1 MGPLLTVIL
10 SLIFFKK
17 RPTLIASIGFIL
29 GSVGVSLTVLFGSG
43 KLQGINIGDFEVFLS
58 IFIQAFGFILINKA
72 AKSMDAVLLTAYMLI
87 IASVILFVISV
98 QMEPTGLTTFAEGFS
113 SIWVAFFLSAVL
125 STALGQMIYNY
136 AIGQVGA
143 ATASI
148 FLNLNT
154 LFSVVGAALFLQE
167 AIKPVHFIGFLLI
180 VTGVILGSGTLEALI
195 KQRHK
200 KKIELPQSTKI
211 SNH

>member
-1 MGPLLTVIL
+1 
-10 SLIFFKK
+10 
-17 RPTLIASIGFIL
+17 
-29 GSVGVSLTVLFGSG
+29 
-43 KLQGINIGDFEVFLS
+43 
-58 IFIQAFGFILINKA
+58 
-72 AKSMDAVLLTAYMLI
+72 MDAILLTAYMLT

-98 QMEPTGLTTFAEGFS
+98 QMEPTGLATFAEGFS

-125 STALGQMIYNY
+125 STGLGQMIYNY

-167 AIKPVHFIGFLLI
+167 TIKPDTLYWIFINRYRRYF
-180 VTGVILGSGTLEALI
+180 GVWNIGDLD
-195 KQRHK
+195 
-200 KKIELPQSTKI
+200 
-211 SNH
+211 

>member
-1 MGPLLTVIL
+1 
-10 SLIFFKK
+10 
-17 RPTLIASIGFIL
+17 
-29 GSVGVSLTVLFGSG
+29 
-43 KLQGINIGDFEVFLS
+43 
-58 IFIQAFGFILINKA
+58 
-72 AKSMDAVLLTAYMLI
+72 
-87 IASVILFVISV
+87 
-98 QMEPTGLTTFAEGFS
+98 MEPTGLATFAEGFS

-136 AIGQVGA
+136 AIGRVGA

-167 AIKPVHFIGFLLI
+167 TIKPVHFIGFLLI

-200 KKIELPQSTKI
+200 KKIEFQQSAKI